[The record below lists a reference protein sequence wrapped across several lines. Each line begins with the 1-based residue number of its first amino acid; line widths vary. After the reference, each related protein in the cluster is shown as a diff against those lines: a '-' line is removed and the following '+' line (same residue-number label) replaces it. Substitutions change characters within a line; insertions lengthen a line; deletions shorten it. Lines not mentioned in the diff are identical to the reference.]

1 MLLSSSVPCP
11 TSTCKCLLERA
22 TVLQE
27 VEIQKK
33 KKKQIRQLCN
43 KMTENPSMCPCQCDS
58 GAGLALHTQWE
69 DGESPG

>member
-1 MLLSSSVPCP
+1 MLLSSSVPCQ
-11 TSTCKCLLERA
+11 TSTCKCLLARA

-27 VEIQKK
+27 VETQ
-33 KKKQIRQLCN
+33 KKQIRQLRN
-43 KMTENPSMCPCQCDS
+43 EMIENPSMCPVCQCDS